1 MGANLKFS
9 VAAEGVSEQDNAII
23 GHVLCTSDLLPAPH
37 WTEHALSMKLNTMKS
52 KILLGVLAGFGISAA
67 HALELGQLTFK
78 SCEIGKGLSLTKAE
92 CSYLSVPQNYA
103 APDGVKLKVHIA
115 LIASSAR
122 KPQADPAVYL
132 AGGPGQSAS
141 ESFGQIA
148 PGFREIL
155 KTRHLLLIDQRGTGL
170 SHALKC
176 KMPEDVLLVTPDEA
190 TVRAMVRD
198 CLTAQDLD
206 PQFFTTTDAT
216 KDLESL
222 RVAIAAPQLNLV
234 GFSYGTR
241 VAQQFAM
248 HYPNSTRS
256 LILDGVAP
264 NQLILGSEH
273 AQALDE
279 ALAKQ
284 FARCAADKACF
295 ARFGDPAQTLKQLVA
310 DLTANPREIEISDP
324 LTGKPSKLPLGI
336 GALQGMARF
345 YAYASET
352 AALVPLLMDEAKQ
365 GRPQLMLAQSEM
377 AGKNLGDAMSHGMQL
392 SVLCS
397 EDNEFL
403 KADLSNK
410 DRLLGNEMQEM
421 LKLQCQEW
429 PKGGR
434 PKDFFE
440 PLTGNIPTL
449 LISGEFD
456 PVTPARYGD
465 LVLKGLSNAQHIIVP
480 AQGHINL
487 GRGCIPKLAGEF
499 MVGLTPKLLKTECVQ
514 KISPAPFFLE
524 LTGPAP

>member
-1 MGANLKFS
+1 
-9 VAAEGVSEQDNAII
+9 
-23 GHVLCTSDLLPAPH
+23 
-37 WTEHALSMKLNTMKS
+37 MKLKTMKTN
-52 KILLGVLAGFGISAA
+52 ILRSLITGVIVGLGISAA
-67 HALELGQLTFK
+67 HALELGQLSFK
-78 SCEIGKGLSLTKAE
+78 SCEIGTGLSLTKAE

-103 APDGVKLKVHIA
+103 EPDGRQLKLHIA

-122 KPQADPAVYL
+122 KPPADPVLYL

-141 ESFGQIA
+141 ESYGQIA
-148 PGFREIL
+148 AGFHEIL
-155 KTRHLLLIDQRGTGL
+155 KTRHVLLIDQRGTGL

-176 KMPEDVLLVTPDEA
+176 KMPDDGFLEVPDDA
-190 TVRAMVRD
+190 TMRAMTQE
-198 CLTAQDLD
+198 CLKAQDVD

-222 RVAIAAPQLNLV
+222 RVAIGAPQLNLV

-256 LILDGVAP
+256 LILDGIAP

-284 FARCAADKACF
+284 FARCTADKVCF
-295 ARFGDPAQTLKQLVA
+295 ARFGDPAKTLSELVL
-310 DLTANPREIEISDP
+310 DLTAHPREIEISDP
-324 LTGKPSKLPLGI
+324 LTGKLHKLPLGI
-336 GALQGMARF
+336 GALQAMARF
-345 YAYASET
+345 YVYGTET
-352 AALVPLLMDEAKQ
+352 AALLPLLLDEAKQ
-365 GRPQLMLAQSEM
+365 GRPGPMLAQSEM
-377 AGKNLGDAMSHGMQL
+377 ANKNLGDAMSQGMQL
-392 SVLCS
+392 SVMCS

-403 KADLSNK
+403 KADAANQN
-410 DRLLGNEMQEM
+410 RLLGNQMQEI
-421 LKLQCQEW
+421 LQLQCQVW
-429 PKGGR
+429 PKGAR

-440 PLTGNIPTL
+440 PLTGAIPTL

-465 LVLKGLSNAQHIIVP
+465 TVLKGLSNAVHIIAP

-487 GRGCIPKLAGEF
+487 GRGCIPKLAGQF
-499 MVGLTPKLLKTECVQ
+499 MADLAPKQLDTECVK
-514 KISPAPFFLE
+514 KITPAPFFLE
-524 LTGPAP
+524 FTGPAP

>member
-1 MGANLKFS
+1 
-9 VAAEGVSEQDNAII
+9 
-23 GHVLCTSDLLPAPH
+23 
-37 WTEHALSMKLNTMKS
+37 MKS
-52 KILLGVLAGFGISAA
+52 KLLLGVIAGFSISAA
-67 HALELGQLTFK
+67 HALALGQLTFK

-103 APDGVKLKVHIA
+103 EPTGRQLKVHIA

-141 ESFGQIA
+141 ESYGQIA
-148 PGFREIL
+148 GGFREIL
-155 KTRHLLLIDQRGTGL
+155 KTRHVLLIDQRGTGL

-176 KMPEDVLLVTPDEA
+176 KMPEDASLLTPNEA
-190 TVRAMVRD
+190 TVRGMVRD
-198 CLTAQDLD
+198 CLSHQDVD
-206 PQFFTTTDAT
+206 PRFFTTTDAT

-222 RVAIAAPQLNLV
+222 RAAISAPQLNLV

-248 HYPNSTRS
+248 HYPKSTRS
-256 LILDGVAP
+256 LILDGVVP
-264 NQLILGSEH
+264 NPLIVGSEF

-284 FARCAADKACF
+284 FARCGADKACF
-295 ARFGDPAQTLKQLVA
+295 ARFGDPAKTLAELVA
-310 DLTANPREIEISDP
+310 DLSANPREIEINDP
-324 LTGKPSKLPLGI
+324 LTGKASKLPLGI
-336 GALQGMARF
+336 AALQGMARF

-352 AALVPLLMDEAKQ
+352 SALVPLLMDEAKQ
-365 GRPQLMLAQSEM
+365 GRPQAMLAQSEM
-377 AGKNLGDAMSHGMQL
+377 AGKNLGDALSHGMQL

-403 KADLSNK
+403 KADPSNAN
-410 DRLLGNEMQEM
+410 RLLGNEIQEM
-421 LKLQCQEW
+421 LQVQCQEW
-429 PKGGR
+429 PKGAR
-434 PKDFFE
+434 PTDFFQA
-440 PLTGNIPTL
+440 LTTDIPTL

-465 LVLKGLSNAQHIIVP
+465 VVLKGLSNAQHLIVP
-480 AQGHINL
+480 AHGHINI
-487 GRGCIPKLAGEF
+487 GRGCVPKLAGEF
-499 MVGLTPKLLKTECVQ
+499 MADLAPKKLDAACVK
-514 KISPAPFFLE
+514 KIQPVPFFLE

>member
-1 MGANLKFS
+1 
-9 VAAEGVSEQDNAII
+9 
-23 GHVLCTSDLLPAPH
+23 
-37 WTEHALSMKLNTMKS
+37 MKS

-67 HALELGQLTFK
+67 HALELGQLSFK
-78 SCEIGKGLSLTKAE
+78 SCEIGKGLNLTKAE
-92 CSYLSVPQNYA
+92 CSYLTVPQNYA
-103 APDGVKLKVHIA
+103 EPNGRELKIHIA

-122 KPQADPAVYL
+122 KPQPDPAVYL

-141 ESFGQIA
+141 ESFAQIA
-148 PGFREIL
+148 AGFHEIL
-155 KTRHLLLIDQRGTGL
+155 KTRHVLLIDQRGTGL

-176 KMPEDVLLVTPDEA
+176 TMPEDASLVAPDEPTLRA
-190 TVRAMVRD
+190 LVRE
-198 CLTAQDLD
+198 CLSKQDVD
-206 PQFFTTTDAT
+206 PRFFTTTEAT

-222 RVAIAAPQLNLV
+222 RVAIGAPQLNLV

-248 HYPNSTRS
+248 HFPKSTRS
-256 LILDGVAP
+256 LILDGIAP

-284 FARCAADKACF
+284 FARCAADKVCF
-295 ARFGDPAQTLKQLVA
+295 ARFGDPAKTLAELVA
-310 DLTANPREIEISDP
+310 DLTANPREIEINDP
-324 LTGKPSKLPLGI
+324 LTGKPNKLPLGI

-352 AALVPLLMDEAKQ
+352 SALVPLLMDEAKK
-365 GRPQLMLAQSEM
+365 GRPQAMLAQSEM
-377 AGKNLGDAMSHGMQL
+377 AGKNLSDAMSHGMQL
-392 SVLCS
+392 SVMCS

-403 KADLSNK
+403 KFDPSNQN
-410 DRLLGNEMQEM
+410 RLLGNEMQEM
-421 LKLQCQEW
+421 LQVQCQEW
-429 PKGGR
+429 PKGAR

-440 PLTGNIPTL
+440 PLTGAVPTL

-465 LVLKGLSNAQHIIVP
+465 LVLKGLTNAAHIIAP

-487 GRGCIPKLAGEF
+487 GRGCIAKLAGEF
-499 MVGLTPKLLKTECVQ
+499 MTALTPKSLDTACVK
-514 KISPAPFFLE
+514 KILPAPFFLE
-524 LTGPAP
+524 FTGPAP

>member
-1 MGANLKFS
+1 
-9 VAAEGVSEQDNAII
+9 
-23 GHVLCTSDLLPAPH
+23 
-37 WTEHALSMKLNTMKS
+37 MKS
-52 KILLGVLAGFGISAA
+52 KILLGVIAGFGISAV
-67 HALELGQLTFK
+67 HALELGQLSFK
-78 SCEIGKGLSLTKAE
+78 SCEIGKGLSRTKAE

-103 APDGVKLKVHIA
+103 EPAGRQLKLHIA

-141 ESFGQIA
+141 ESFGQMA
-148 PGFREIL
+148 GGFHEIL
-155 KTRHLLLIDQRGTGL
+155 KARHVLLVDQRGTGL

-176 KMPEDVLLVTPDEA
+176 DMPEDASLVTPDEPA
-190 TVRAMVRD
+190 VRKLVRD
-198 CLTAQDLD
+198 CLSKQDVD
-206 PQFFTTTDAT
+206 PRFFTTTDAT

-222 RVAIAAPQLNLV
+222 RVAIGAPQLNLV

-248 HYPNSTRS
+248 HFPKSTRS

-273 AQALDE
+273 AQALDD

-284 FARCAADKACF
+284 FARCAADKVCF
-295 ARFGDPAQTLKQLVA
+295 ERFGDPAKTLTELVA
-310 DLTANPREIEISDP
+310 DLTANPREIEIGDP

-352 AALVPLLMDEAKQ
+352 SALVPLLMDEAKH
-365 GRPQLMLAQSEM
+365 GRPQAMLAQSEM

-403 KADLSNK
+403 KFDPSNAQ
-410 DRLLGNEMQEM
+410 RLLGNEMQEI
-421 LKLQCQEW
+421 LQVQCQEW
-429 PKGGR
+429 PKGER
-434 PKDFFE
+434 PKDFFQ
-440 PLTGNIPTL
+440 PLTGAVPTL

-499 MVGLTPKLLKTECVQ
+499 MSALAPKNLDTKCVK
-514 KISPAPFFLE
+514 KIQPAPFFLE
-524 LTGPAP
+524 FTGPAP

>member
-1 MGANLKFS
+1 
-9 VAAEGVSEQDNAII
+9 
-23 GHVLCTSDLLPAPH
+23 
-37 WTEHALSMKLNTMKS
+37 MKL
-52 KILLGVLAGFGISAA
+52 KILTGVIAGFSISAA
-67 HALELGQLTFK
+67 HALQLGQLSFK
-78 SCEIGKGLSLTKAE
+78 SCEIGKGLSLTTAE

-103 APDGVKLKVHIA
+103 EPAGRELKLHVA

-122 KPQADPAVYL
+122 KPHADPAVYL

-148 PGFREIL
+148 NGFREIL
-155 KTRHLLLIDQRGTGL
+155 KTRHVLLIDQRGTGL

-176 KMPEDVLLVTPDEA
+176 TMPDEAMLVTPDEP

-198 CLTAQDLD
+198 CLSKQDVD
-206 PQFFTTTDAT
+206 PRFFTTTDAT

-222 RVAIAAPQLNLV
+222 RVAIGAPQLNLV

-248 HYPNSTRS
+248 HYPKSTRS

-279 ALAKQ
+279 ALTQQ
-284 FARCAADKACF
+284 FSRCAADKTCF
-295 ARFGDPAQTLKQLVA
+295 ARFGDPAKTLTELVTE
-310 DLTANPREIEISDP
+310 LTANPREIEIDDP
-324 LTGKPSKLPLGI
+324 LTGKASTLPLGI

-352 AALVPLLMDEAKQ
+352 SALLPLLMDEAKH
-365 GRPQLMLAQSEM
+365 GRPQAMLAQSEM
-377 AGKNLGDAMSHGMQL
+377 AGKNIGDAMSHGMQL
-392 SVLCS
+392 SVMCS

-403 KADLSNK
+403 KPDPSNQT
-410 DRLLGNEMQEM
+410 RLLGNEMQEM
-421 LKLQCQEW
+421 LHVQCQEW
-429 PKGGR
+429 PKGAR

-440 PLTGNIPTL
+440 PLTGDVPTL

-465 LVLKGLSNAQHIIVP
+465 VVLKGLSNARHIVVP

-487 GRGCIPKLAGEF
+487 SRGCIPKMAGEF
-499 MVGLTPKLLKTECVQ
+499 LADLAPKKLDTDCVK
-514 KISPAPFFLE
+514 KILPAPFFLE
-524 LTGPAP
+524 FTGPAP

>member
-1 MGANLKFS
+1 
-9 VAAEGVSEQDNAII
+9 
-23 GHVLCTSDLLPAPH
+23 
-37 WTEHALSMKLNTMKS
+37 MKT
-52 KILLGVLAGFGISAA
+52 KILLGVIAGFSISAA
-67 HALELGQLTFK
+67 QALELGQLSFK
-78 SCEIGKGLSLTKAE
+78 SCEIGKGLSLIKAE

-103 APDGVKLKVHIA
+103 EPAGRVLKLHVA

-122 KPQADPAVYL
+122 KPQLDPAVYL

-148 PGFREIL
+148 GGFREIL
-155 KTRHLLLIDQRGTGL
+155 KTRHVLLIDQRGTGL

-176 KMPEDVLLVTPDEA
+176 KMPDEVMLVTPDEA
-190 TVRAMVRD
+190 TMRKMVRD
-198 CLTAQDLD
+198 CLSAQDVD
-206 PQFFTTTDAT
+206 PRFFTTTDAT

-222 RVAIAAPQLNLV
+222 RVAIGAPQLNLV

-248 HYPNSTRS
+248 HYPKSTRS

-264 NQLILGSEH
+264 NPLILGSEH

-284 FARCAADKACF
+284 FARCATDIACF
-295 ARFGDPAQTLKQLVA
+295 ERFGDPAKTLAELVA
-310 DLTANPREIEISDP
+310 DLTANPREVEISDP
-324 LTGKPSKLPLGI
+324 LTGKLSKLPLGI

-345 YAYASET
+345 YAYGSEMS
-352 AALVPLLMDEAKQ
+352 ALVPLLMDEAKH
-365 GRPQLMLAQSEM
+365 GRPQAMLAQSEM
-377 AGKNLGDAMSHGMQL
+377 VGQDLGDAMSHGMQL
-392 SVLCS
+392 SVMCS

-403 KADLSNK
+403 KPDPSNAK
-410 DRLLGNEMQEM
+410 HLLGNEMQEM
-421 LKLQCQEW
+421 LHVQCQEW
-429 PKGGR
+429 PKGAR

-440 PLTGNIPTL
+440 PLTGAVPTL

-465 LVLKGLSNAQHIIVP
+465 VVLKGLSNAQHIVVP

-487 GRGCIPKLAGEF
+487 GRGCIPKLAAEF
-499 MVGLTPKLLKTECVQ
+499 MTALTPKKLDTECVK
-514 KISPAPFFLE
+514 KIQPAPFFLE
-524 LTGPAP
+524 FTGPAP

>member
-1 MGANLKFS
+1 
-9 VAAEGVSEQDNAII
+9 
-23 GHVLCTSDLLPAPH
+23 
-37 WTEHALSMKLNTMKS
+37 MKS
-52 KILLGVLAGFGISAA
+52 KILLGVLACFSISAA
-67 HALELGQLTFK
+67 HALELGQLSFK
-78 SCEIGKGLSLTKAE
+78 SCEIGKGLNLTKAE
-92 CSYLSVPQNYA
+92 CSYLTVPQNYA
-103 APDGVKLKVHIA
+103 EPQGVKLKLHIA

-122 KPQADPAVYL
+122 KPQADPVVYL

-155 KTRHLLLIDQRGTGL
+155 KTRHVLLIDQRGTGL

-176 KMPEDVLLVTPDEA
+176 NMPDDVGLVTPDDA
-190 TVRAMVRD
+190 TVRAMVRG
-198 CLTAQDLD
+198 CLHAQDSD
-206 PQFFTTTDAT
+206 PKFFTTTDAT

-256 LILDGVAP
+256 LILDGIAP
-264 NQLILGSEH
+264 NQLILGSEQ

-284 FARCAADKACF
+284 FARCVADKACF
-295 ARFGDPAQTLKQLVA
+295 ARFGDPAKTLSALEA
-310 DLTANPREIEISDP
+310 DLTANPREIEIDDP
-324 LTGKPSKLPLGI
+324 LTGKPVKLPLGI

-352 AALVPLLMDEAKQ
+352 SALVPLLMDEAKH
-365 GRPQLMLAQSEM
+365 GRPQLMLAQTEM
-377 AGKNLGDAMSHGMQL
+377 AGKNIGDAMSHGMQL

-403 KADLSNK
+403 KFDASNK
-410 DRLLGNEMQEM
+410 NRLLGNEMQEM
-421 LKLQCQEW
+421 LSVQCQEW
-429 PKGGR
+429 PKGAR
-434 PKDFFE
+434 PKDFFQ

-465 LVLKGLSNAQHIIVP
+465 IVLKGLSNAQHIIVP

-499 MVGLTPKLLKTECVQ
+499 LANLAPKKLDTECVK
-514 KISPAPFFLE
+514 KITPAPFFLE